1 MKIPN
6 RQTVSKEQDQ
16 DYHTSSY
23 LGRGSSS
30 FHCFLDWNSIYS
42 VSYRFIVGVIKM
54 SSLRNAVK
62 RVAHKERSQPVSRQ
76 HLGLLEK
83 KKDYKKR
90 ADDYHRKE
98 DRIKAMKQKA
108 SMRNPDEFYFGMHN
122 SQVQDGQHK
131 AARFEQER
139 QLDPEMVK
147 LMKDQ
152 DLSYVRMQKQKD
164 LKKIERMKASLQFVE
179 SSSSSDAVAVKKK
192 HIVFVDTQQDAEQF
206 NVAEHFDTIP
216 EIAGRAFNRPRKD
229 QLREEALKRTQYA
242 TEDDDGFLDSEQ
254 YQPTKEELAYQAKQ
268 ERKAAKKI
276 AKARASAYG
285 ELEARNRRMKSLQ
298 NAEAHL
304 VTEKLLAGKGRKR
317 KIKESEDG
325 KPAQYKW
332 RRKRLG

>member
-1 MKIPN
+1 
-6 RQTVSKEQDQ
+6 
-16 DYHTSSY
+16 
-23 LGRGSSS
+23 
-30 FHCFLDWNSIYS
+30 
-42 VSYRFIVGVIKM
+42 M

-62 RVAHKERSQPVSRQ
+62 RIAHKERSQPVSRQ

-108 SMRNPDEFYFGMHN
+108 AMRNPDEFYFGMHN
-122 SQVQDGQHK
+122 AELQDGKHK

-164 LKKIERMKASLQFVE
+164 LKKAERMKASLQFVE
-179 SSSSSDAVAVKKK
+179 ETSEDAALSKKKK
-192 HIVFVDTQQDAEQF
+192 HIVFVDTKEDAEQF

-216 EIAGRAFNRPRKD
+216 EIAGRAFNRPRKK
-229 QLREEALKRTQYA
+229 QLREEALKRTQYGD
-242 TEDDDGFLDSEQ
+242 EYDNGEE
-254 YQPTKEELAYQAKQ
+254 YQPTAEELAKQAKL

-285 ELEARNRRMKSLQ
+285 ELQARNQRAKTLEI
-298 NAEAHL
+298 AESHL

-317 KIKESEDG
+317 KIKEAEGG